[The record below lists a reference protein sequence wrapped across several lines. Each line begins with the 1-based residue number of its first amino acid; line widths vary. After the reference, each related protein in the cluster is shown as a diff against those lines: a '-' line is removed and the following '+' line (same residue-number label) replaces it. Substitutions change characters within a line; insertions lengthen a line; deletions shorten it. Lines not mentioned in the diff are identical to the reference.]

1 MLGLLIGVLITLLIT
16 TKKGREILRDL
27 MDKIIHKLSKIDES
41 LDKIKEELP
50 DEENSDYIK
59 TNTQNINDEIR
70 QIISQT
76 SEELE
81 KPVQS
86 ASKTETKSSSSKNG
100 KEDKPA
106 KRLFFRRTH
115 KN

>member
-27 MDKIIHKLSKIDES
+27 MDKIIHKLSNLDES
-41 LDKIKEELP
+41 LEKIKE
-50 DEENSDYIK
+50 DFTSEENNDYIK
-59 TNTQNINDEIR
+59 TDSHTIQDEIR
-70 QIISQT
+70 QIIVQT
-76 SEELE
+76 AKDVEEPKTSAPKSES
-81 KPVQS
+81 VNS
-86 ASKTETKSSSSKNG
+86 GTKNG
-100 KEDKPA
+100 KEDKPS